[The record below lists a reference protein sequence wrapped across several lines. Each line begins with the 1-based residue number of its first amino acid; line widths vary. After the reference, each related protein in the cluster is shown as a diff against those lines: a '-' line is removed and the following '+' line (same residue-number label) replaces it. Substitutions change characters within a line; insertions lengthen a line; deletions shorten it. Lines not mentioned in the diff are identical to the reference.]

1 MNMQALVREAQKMQK
16 ELLATQKEI
25 EENIY
30 EGKSEFVVITING
43 KYEVKSVKILQ
54 EEDLKADEKEYM
66 EDMILLAF
74 NDAVKKL
81 NMEKEKK
88 LSKYGNGLSGLL

>member
-1 MNMQALVREAQKMQK
+1 
-16 ELLATQKEI
+16 
-25 EENIY
+25 
-30 EGKSEFVVITING
+30 
-43 KYEVKSVKILQ
+43 
-54 EEDLKADEKEYM
+54 
-66 EDMILLAF
+66 MILLAF